1 MRHTHFKLNRA
12 FKVIRGHPYWCRCRH
27 QQKSR
32 TVCGRNVQLMSTLF
46 LKRIWQRENGKFV
59 DFSDPTQGLTTP
71 QQETPSNI
79 YKGLGLILPETRVIN
94 LFLPLIVLVYVY
106 YFSHICLLTYLFI
119 TLFKLFSRS
128 KTTPHTF
135 TRAKCHSQIL
145 HA

>member
-1 MRHTHFKLNRA
+1 
-12 FKVIRGHPYWCRCRH
+12 
-27 QQKSR
+27 
-32 TVCGRNVQLMSTLF
+32 MSTLF